1 LYFNHSAYLL
11 KLKPELEREL
21 EGTLARLDVSVV
33 EEFMLKKIFSI
44 NDSKT
49 DKRLSFLDG
58 SKGIY
63 TLQETI
69 DRKDFDLAITL
80 YQTSIDEVK
89 EVADN
94 NLIMPPK
101 STWIEP
107 KLRTGMIIYETE

>member
-1 LYFNHSAYLL
+1 MAN
-11 KLKPELEREL
+11 
-21 EGTLARLDVSVV
+21 LDVSIV
-33 EEFMLKKIFSI
+33 EEFILKNIFNI
-44 NDSKT
+44 KDSKS

-69 DRKDFDLAITL
+69 NHKDFDLAITL
-80 YQTSIDEVK
+80 YKTSVEEVK
-89 EVADN
+89 MIAEE

-107 KLRTGMIIYETE
+107 KLRTGLIIYETI